1 MSKYKFKT
9 IIKKRIRISTNCNE
23 KGLVLIAA
31 LALISILALMA
42 TLSVTTTYTE
52 IKISRNYKT
61 SVQARYVAEAG
72 VHRAIGMLN
81 STPGWIEGID
91 PDNAFSYD
99 NRVDY
104 GEYYGEYV
112 VKVVEDDPTSGSVKI
127 NTTGNVSGSSSEIE
141 VIVTP
146 QYSKILDYAIFNC
159 GTIVLKEGET
169 NLISGGDVFVNGNL
183 NLEASGDHQIQDG
196 DVYATGDINI
206 KGSNSITGGNAFT
219 NGSIDLESSATPY
232 IIDGTATAKGSVS
245 GDWNKVSG
253 TTSQGVSSD
262 PVTDQCDGTN
272 LAGIAITSE
281 DIQNFR
287 DNATTIIEGDYSFK
301 NGDNYTGIVHIK
313 GDFMLEEEEGVTFLG
328 NVIFIVDGEASV
340 VEGSLTSTNGSTVTF
355 LVPNGNFE
363 VKGDSDE
370 TVTIDGTLIVGT
382 VDSDGSN
389 PTGGNIEVGDG
400 SDLIVNG
407 SIIVV
412 NGGTDV
418 SSGGA
423 LTVNY
428 QSPVDSNLM
437 IPNSYAMLHWR
448 DIRN

>member
-31 LALISILALMA
+31 LALMSILALVA
-42 TLSVTTTYTE
+42 TLAVTTTYTN
-52 IKISRNYKT
+52 IKISSNYKT
-61 SVQARYVAEAG
+61 SVQAHYVAEAG

-81 STPGWIEGID
+81 STPDWIEGID

-112 VKVVEDDPTSGSVKI
+112 VKVVEDDDPPSESVTI

-159 GTIVLKEGET
+159 GTIILKKGET

-183 NLEASGDHQIQDG
+183 DLVEDGDHQIQDG
-196 DVYATGDINI
+196 DVYAMGDINI
-206 KGSNSITGGNAFT
+206 NGSSKITGGNAFA
-219 NGSIDLESSATPY
+219 NGNIDVQSSHDPNIGGNATAGVAV
-232 IIDGTATAKGSVS
+232 DGTGTVS
-245 GDWNKVSG
+245 GNI
-253 TTSQGVSSD
+253 TITPD

-287 DNATTIIEGDYSFK
+287 DNATFAIDDNFDFEDYDDS
-301 NGDNYTGIVHIK
+301 GGIVHIK
-313 GDFMLEEEEGVTFLG
+313 GDFMLEEEDSRTISK

-355 LVPNGNFE
+355 LVPNGDFE

-370 TVTIDGTLIVGT
+370 PVIIDGTLIVGT

-400 SDLIVNG
+400 STLIVNG
-407 SIIVV
+407 SLIVV
-412 NGGTDV
+412 NGDTDV

-448 DIRN
+448 EIRN